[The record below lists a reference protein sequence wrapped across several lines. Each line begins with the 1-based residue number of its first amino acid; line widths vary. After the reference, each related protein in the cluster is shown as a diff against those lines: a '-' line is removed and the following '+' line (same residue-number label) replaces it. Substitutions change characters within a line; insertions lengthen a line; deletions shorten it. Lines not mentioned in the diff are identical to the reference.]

1 MTLPP
6 SLEAEDIVKELGRGA
21 GKVVALKGVSLSLN
35 PGELT
40 LLMGPSGSGTTTVL
54 SILGCIRTQTCLC

>member
-21 GKVVALKGVSLSLN
+21 GKVVALKGVSLSLK
-35 PGELT
+35 PREK
-40 LLMGPSGSGTTTVL
+40 PADVD
-54 SILGCIRTQTCLC
+54 